1 MSQEYIRVIQ
11 EEHAALAAMLRSM
24 LMMLDRGPGD
34 APESYFDVMRAMLF
48 YIDEFPER
56 LHHPKESDLL
66 FPRVARH
73 SPHLMPAIEQL
84 ERDHMKGEAVVR
96 ELQHLLLGWELMGD
110 SRRARFEEELRKFI
124 GFYLEHMRLEESVI
138 IPEARKVLDEDD
150 RKALDEAFLANND
163 PLVNKGP
170 RDPAYDRLFTR
181 IVMRAP
187 SPVGLGG

>member
-1 MSQEYIRVIQ
+1 MAQEYIRVIQ

-34 APESYFDVMRAMLF
+34 SPESFFDVMRAMLF

-73 SPHLMPAIEQL
+73 SPQVMSVIEQL
-84 ERDHMKGEAVVR
+84 ERDHMKGETAVR

-110 SRRARFEEELRKFI
+110 SRRARFEEELRSYI
-124 GFYLEHMRLEESVI
+124 NFYLEHMRLEEMVI
-138 IPEARKVLDEDD
+138 IPEARKVLDEED
-150 RKALDEAFLANND
+150 RKALDEAFLSNHD
-163 PLVNKGP
+163 PLVSKGP

-187 SPVGLGG
+187 SPVGLG